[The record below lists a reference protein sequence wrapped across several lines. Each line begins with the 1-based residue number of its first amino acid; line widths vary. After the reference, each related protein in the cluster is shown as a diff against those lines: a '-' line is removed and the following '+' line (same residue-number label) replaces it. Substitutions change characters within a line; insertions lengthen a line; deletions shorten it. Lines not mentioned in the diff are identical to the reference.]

1 MSDEKPPEQP
11 TTKEIPKVDPVLE
24 LLKEVRTE
32 VRSARA
38 DISLVSNDVTI
49 VKDRVGLVEQRV
61 GVLEEARSRASDGVR
76 QLSVSD
82 ASQDAEIADM
92 KAWRTT
98 VDGKLDTIHG
108 VAVDIKGA
116 LVSPLGRQALKSVAV
131 LLIAAA
137 TAVAGYTAG
146 HEQPPKQME
155 QAK

>member
-1 MSDEKPPEQP
+1 MSDEQQP
-11 TTKEIPKVDPVLE
+11 TTKEIPAVDPVLE

-92 KAWRTT
+92 KAWRAT

-116 LVSPLGRQALKSVAV
+116 LVSPLGRQALKAVAV

-137 TAVAGYTAG
+137 TTVAGYTAG
-146 HEQPPKQME
+146 HEQQPKQE
-155 QAK
+155 HGK